1 MKKIDSKIHIP
12 VRNMGERL
20 QELFEKE
27 TWREHFNAISE
38 SLGFSLSVFS
48 DTGVIIF
55 ISPDT
60 APLCSGFRSSS
71 SEFNSRC
78 ASDCTSRMMNTLAT
92 GKPDIFKCYAKIVCF
107 ALPLE
112 FLGEKAIILG
122 QGSFASYEDFRDCMD
137 LVSAYGIDKVTIK
150 TPLAFTGSQQAQKTC
165 RFVTDSVNRLLM
177 NMQETFLL
185 KKKVDSLKSILS
197 LWDSS
202 AVDKPELRYQN
213 MLYNLSSLLDIDRIM
228 VFAFDKRRRGYVGLY
243 GLSKNGAQI
252 DAMSIA
258 SEDQIVKDLQ
268 SGKPYLHTHRS
279 AAGPSDDASD
289 DSTPWFYF
297 PITISG
303 NLAGILAVA
312 DQGFTEN
319 DAQIISGFCKQT
331 ALFIEN
337 HRLRQDL
344 HKKFNRFI
352 AMMDLT
358 RTIAPIQNYETLL
371 QTILDKSAELLK
383 AEQGSLMLLDYE
395 TDELLLEAKRG
406 VVDGVTQKLRINRG
420 EGIAGKVAEDGE
432 ALLVENLEND
442 PRIKQKNR
450 KHYKTR
456 SFVCVPLKVD
466 DRIIG
471 VINLSDKT
479 TGEVFDEEDL
489 MLIKSFA
496 THAVI
501 LMERNVFLNKT
512 EELKKLTITDP
523 LTGLLNRRYLYERLK
538 DEVSRSQRYAHSLSL
553 LMLDMDG
560 FKYCNDTFGHLFGD
574 RTLQDIANTLL
585 NTVRSMDIV
594 ARYGGDEFMV
604 ILPETGGAMAN
615 EIAER
620 IRSSMADKLIFP
632 PEQNGIEAATRALS
646 VSIGIVCY
654 PQHGETVEQL
664 LENVDKALYRA
675 KNNGKN
681 SIEVFS

>member
-1 MKKIDSKIHIP
+1 
-12 VRNMGERL
+12 
-20 QELFEKE
+20 
-27 TWREHFNAISE
+27 
-38 SLGFSLSVFS
+38 
-48 DTGVIIF
+48 
-55 ISPDT
+55 
-60 APLCSGFRSSS
+60 
-71 SEFNSRC
+71 
-78 ASDCTSRMMNTLAT
+78 
-92 GKPDIFKCYAKIVCF
+92 
-107 ALPLE
+107 
-112 FLGEKAIILG
+112 
-122 QGSFASYEDFRDCMD
+122 
-137 LVSAYGIDKVTIK
+137 
-150 TPLAFTGSQQAQKTC
+150 
-165 RFVTDSVNRLLM
+165 
-177 NMQETFLL
+177 
-185 KKKVDSLKSILS
+185 
-197 LWDSS
+197 
-202 AVDKPELRYQN
+202 
-213 MLYNLSSLLDIDRIM
+213 
-228 VFAFDKRRRGYVGLY
+228 
-243 GLSKNGAQI
+243 
-252 DAMSIA
+252 
-258 SEDQIVKDLQ
+258 
-268 SGKPYLHTHRS
+268 
-279 AAGPSDDASD
+279 
-289 DSTPWFYF
+289 
-297 PITISG
+297 
-303 NLAGILAVA
+303 
-312 DQGFTEN
+312 
-319 DAQIISGFCKQT
+319 
-331 ALFIEN
+331 
-337 HRLRQDL
+337 
-344 HKKFNRFI
+344 
-352 AMMDLT
+352 
-358 RTIAPIQNYETLL
+358 
-371 QTILDKSAELLK
+371 
-383 AEQGSLMLLDYE
+383 MLLDYE

-615 EIAER
+615 EITER